1 MSVEHLFDDGGKAR
15 PKPSQEAAGPE
26 MDNGPL
32 TKASIDG
39 KLDAGTVTKMQQT
52 MGNAAVQRLLAQRSG
67 SGPTEISEETTGA
80 INSQRGAGQSLDD
93 GMAAKAGGAMGQ
105 DFSGVTV
112 HTDSSADNLSR
123 QLGAKAFTTGSD
135 IFFREGA
142 YNPKSSEGQHLIA
155 HELTHVVQQGAS
167 APSVQGKMTVNDPND
182 QYEAEADAVANTV
195 MNHEEDSAQRE
206 AVAPDDEIQEMP
218 VQREAAVTDDEI
230 QEMPIQREAA
240 VTDDEIQEMPVQREA
255 AVTDDE
261 IQEMPIQREGAV
273 EEDEVAPPPAAEAET
288 QEVAPGEAAP
298 EPMDAEAP
306 PEDEAML
313 MPDMQR
319 QEEDELKAV

>member
-32 TKASIDG
+32 TKASIEG
-39 KLDAGTVTKMQQT
+39 KLDASTVTKMQQT

-67 SGPTEISEETTGA
+67 GGPTEINEEVSGA
-80 INSQRGAGQSLDD
+80 INNQRGAGQTLDE
-93 GMAAKAGGAMGQ
+93 GMATKAGGAMGQ
-105 DFSGVTV
+105 DFSGVKV
-112 HTDSSADNLSR
+112 HTDSGADNLSR

-182 QYEAEADAVANTV
+182 QYEAEADAVASTV
-195 MNHEEDSAQRE
+195 MSHEEDSAQRE
-206 AVAPDDEIQEMP
+206 GAPEDELQEMP
-218 VQREAAVTDDEI
+218 VQREAAPEDEV
-230 QEMPIQREAA
+230 QEMPMA
-240 VTDDEIQEMPVQREA
+240 
-255 AVTDDE
+255 
-261 IQEMPIQREGAV
+261 QREGAA
-273 EEDEVAPPPAAEAET
+273 EEEEEVAPPPAAEAET
-288 QEVAPGEAAP
+288 QEVAPGEGAP
-298 EPMDAEAP
+298 SELDE
-306 PEDEAML
+306 EAML
-313 MPDMQR
+313 MPEAQR
-319 QEEDELKAV
+319 QEEDELEAE